1 MGWPH
6 SRSKE
11 TSASPLRLN
20 LRGDGEGDVHLAAG
34 FGLESVRNLLE
45 RLGHAGAAIDV
56 KAFALKAGCSGLLR
70 LLGLL
75 LALVGGAPCQHAAG
89 EHGTR
94 GGRARPTPTAR
105 SSYQPSI
112 AATRARAQTF
122 PKCKKGN
129 GRKPVPFPKPSV
141 DR

>member
-20 LRGDGEGDVHLAAG
+20 LRGVGEGDVHLAAG
-34 FGLESVRNLLE
+34 FGLKSVRNLLE

-56 KAFALKAGCSGLLR
+56 EAFALKAGCSGLLR
-70 LLGLL
+70 PLGLL

-94 GGRARPTPTAR
+94 GGRARPTRNAR
-105 SSYQPSI
+105 PRSNLPQMQERER
-112 AATRARAQTF
+112 AKTRSLSKTIGCPMIDKDPQMIR
-122 PKCKKGN
+122 
-129 GRKPVPFPKPSV
+129 
-141 DR
+141 